1 MDGILLLLPIL
12 VPILGGLAVLGIH
25 NMKTR
30 RLTVTLLLVF
40 QIFVVLEVARNDTEP
55 FVLLQL
61 TDGARLVLQADSL
74 GRLFANLICLI
85 WFAVAVFA
93 FEYMN
98 HEGHRERFF
107 GFYLMTLGALMGICF
122 AGNLV
127 TLYLFFMR

>member
-61 TDGARLVLQADSL
+61 TDGACSRLTRWGGCLPTSSASSGLRWLSL
-74 GRLFANLICLI
+74 PLS
-85 WFAVAVFA
+85 
-93 FEYMN
+93 
-98 HEGHRERFF
+98 
-107 GFYLMTLGALMGICF
+107 T
-122 AGNLV
+122 
-127 TLYLFFMR
+127 

>member
-61 TDGARLVLQADSL
+61 TDGARLGIPAPDLAGYPVGAAVCQPHLPYL
-74 GRLFANLICLI
+74 VCGGCLC
-85 WFAVAVFA
+85 
-93 FEYMN
+93 
-98 HEGHRERFF
+98 
-107 GFYLMTLGALMGICF
+107 L
-122 AGNLV
+122 
-127 TLYLFFMR
+127 